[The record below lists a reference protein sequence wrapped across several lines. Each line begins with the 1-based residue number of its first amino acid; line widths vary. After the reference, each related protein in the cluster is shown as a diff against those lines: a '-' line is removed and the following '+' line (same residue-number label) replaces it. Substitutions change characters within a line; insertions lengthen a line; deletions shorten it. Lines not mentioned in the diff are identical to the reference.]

1 MGIGNWSLSPSLNTP
16 QTHEQQRKTVRIAQL
31 MRRSVPLMAA
41 GLFALGLV
49 LLLSGFSSVPPT
61 DAAKSATGAGAWQ
74 ELAEDLVKRAST
86 FQVMAELG
94 DSEPSA
100 KLAIETQVAFENNK
114 DRLKPDY
121 ARFLADITLILQIK
135 PDVHVTITGF
145 GNNPATNYNPVLLG
159 KRVRA
164 VQVFF
169 AENGIPMEQ
178 IEAGVKEA
186 DEYEGPNT
194 LLGKASSGQLIT
206 VHFAQT

>member
-1 MGIGNWSLSPSLNTP
+1 MHWVVDN
-16 QTHEQQRKTVRIAQL
+16 
-31 MRRSVPLMAA
+31 
-41 GLFALGLV
+41 
-49 LLLSGFSSVPPT
+49 
-61 DAAKSATGAGAWQ
+61 
-74 ELAEDLVKRAST
+74 
-86 FQVMAELG
+86 
-94 DSEPSA
+94 
-100 KLAIETQVAFENNK
+100 
-114 DRLKPDY
+114 
-121 ARFLADITLILQIK
+121 K